1 MRRTGNQLIGR
12 CTLAVGLSLL
22 LAAPGL
28 AATLRPSNEGYDLMR
43 QITTQFVRPNILI
56 VLDVSGSMSLD
67 YLGNELNIY
76 DPITSRA
83 IRDIVWNGADST
95 GSVPKIGWA
104 PGEGASCLEP
114 TPTPTIPPPTATPTI
129 PPPTATP
136 TETPVP
142 ATPTFTPRNTRTRTP
157 TPTRTFTAGPPT
169 RTPTP
174 GPPTRTPTI
183 TPTPT
188 RTFTSG
194 PTRTP
199 TRTNTTGPTRTPTL
213 TFTPAPPTAT
223 RTHTATVPTPTP
235 APPTATRTQTNT
247 PLPTSTPTKTATP
260 TFAGPGYFAFP
271 AGVLLAQA
279 GPEPESC
286 VSWSYTLEVEQ
297 TFPSRM
303 AVVKNVLGDSVT
315 IITPWQAPTVWPA
328 FDNPN
333 WSCAPACVSAVLAN
347 HVAPMAAPPAAGGYW
362 KHTYTWTIT
371 FPEPRHD
378 PGPPFDLYDQP
389 GGEPGHRVD
398 LPDQATWPN
407 VYDVNGNQVGS
418 DAVTQAPLDIIGK
431 TAQYVNWGL
440 LIYST
445 ELDFVADFSRNN
457 CEVTENCEPGNGDF
471 QVQRKLVAKID
482 TSDSQNVTAIEA
494 ALKLYRHTEPESL
507 AQPGTLDGGTNAFR
521 STPSMAAMDFAK
533 ELLQYTAQ
541 GTPQGSPLNDD
552 FCTVLGNCVDG
563 VSSFD
568 LPRDPKLECGRSYA
582 AILVTDGTSNVG
594 NPEGCCPQGGN
605 TWGNW
610 AEPCWPCGGCPTVEV
625 LPEVPGDPVTLR
637 CTSYNGGQ
645 GCPDGGPSGS
655 TCPDDWEDFVA
666 QKTEDAFLAQILD
679 ANGDLQPLHARTW
692 VIGISKEVGPCELNY
707 TAYRGRTDANSPN
720 GDAGFDFTKD
730 PYLLEYDVAKHGTAG
745 TNGAYDAPPPDCT
758 SHTPPHGDYAF
769 FATTAAAL
777 EEAIKKIINAFGTG
791 DYSTSG
797 PTVGISTT
805 FGSYVGFITT
815 GSYPGWEGH
824 MYAYD
829 LSRPIVCRTD
839 NDCPTTANGINRCN
853 AVTGECKPPD
863 SYPLLWD
870 VGEVLRAGNGGLTRT
885 IYTWDPRGMG
895 AGTDSLVQITAA
907 NAATINGICNNCG
920 FDANVVDFV
929 MGNDGSGNPRSWKL
943 GAIMNST
950 AALIGAPEAWKQF
963 AGHDTFE
970 GEYSTRH
977 TVAWV
982 GSSDGM
988 LHAIDLLDGAELF
1001 ALVPPDKLDLQKTLY
1016 DKYISNPVDFPLG
1029 EAGLPGDHIFGVA
1042 SSPRFGDVFD
1052 GTQYRTVLYI
1062 TEGPG
1067 GTGLHALDVTHPYA
1081 DRTVGVVIY
1090 AADPNYGYGGGA
1102 TGPPVRPLWSKTSD
1116 GKANTTAM
1124 ADLADTWSIPALA
1137 GTSAGTNW
1145 ELVMGNGYVKYDGTV
1160 ATADPFPR
1168 YLRLDPL
1175 DGTVRGNDQLTH
1187 LTSAQPLG
1195 GPWVRAQTFAHSTI
1209 WSTSAVVFRPD
1220 NDVNQGVQL
1229 DLQGRVWLLPR
1240 HDMASTNWDS
1250 PVALNDPS
1258 GLISGSPLY
1267 YSAAVASY
1275 PTDSPRFD
1283 VYSFSSG
1290 SFYEI
1295 SNYINGPNVGIP
1307 STPPADP
1314 NFIPAFYIAVR
1325 SVAGGN
1331 PTIYKKDIHT
1341 ITFGPGDSK
1350 QFGHKTQATA
1360 TSTIFVPKPGAGGDT
1375 IALYLLYDP
1384 EANACVGNAYLVRL
1398 AFNPETIATV
1408 DPVITVDEAGTGAAS
1423 GFALAGQLPVVAK
1436 SFVGSGGKA
1445 YFYRV
1450 KNLTIA
1456 GAGGT
1461 GGQIAWWMELQ

>member
-1 MRRTGNQLIGR
+1 
-12 CTLAVGLSLL
+12 
-22 LAAPGL
+22 
-28 AATLRPSNEGYDLMR
+28 
-43 QITTQFVRPNILI
+43 
-56 VLDVSGSMSLD
+56 
-67 YLGNELNIY
+67 
-76 DPITSRA
+76 
-83 IRDIVWNGADST
+83 
-95 GSVPKIGWA
+95 
-104 PGEGASCLEP
+104 
-114 TPTPTIPPPTATPTI
+114 
-129 PPPTATP
+129 
-136 TETPVP
+136 
-142 ATPTFTPRNTRTRTP
+142 
-157 TPTRTFTAGPPT
+157 
-169 RTPTP
+169 
-174 GPPTRTPTI
+174 
-183 TPTPT
+183 
-188 RTFTSG
+188 
-194 PTRTP
+194 
-199 TRTNTTGPTRTPTL
+199 
-213 TFTPAPPTAT
+213 
-223 RTHTATVPTPTP
+223 
-235 APPTATRTQTNT
+235 
-247 PLPTSTPTKTATP
+247 
-260 TFAGPGYFAFP
+260 
-271 AGVLLAQA
+271 VLLAQA
-279 GPEPESC
+279 GPEPLSC
-286 VSWSYTLEVEQ
+286 QSWSYTLEVEQ

-303 AVVKNVLGDSVT
+303 ATVKNVLGDSVT
-315 IITPWQAPTVWPA
+315 IITPWQAPETWPA

-333 WSCAPACVSAVLAN
+333 WGCAPSCVTGPFPQ
-347 HVAPMAAPPAAGGYW
+347 HVAPIAAPPDDNGYW

-371 FPEPRHD
+371 FPEPRRD
-378 PGPPFDLYDQP
+378 PGPPFDLYDRP

-398 LPDQATWPN
+398 LPNQATWPS
-407 VYDVNGNQVGS
+407 VYDVNGNQVGAG
-418 DAVTQAPLDIIGK
+418 AVTQGPLDIIGK

-445 ELDFVADFSRNN
+445 QIDFVADFG
-457 CEVTENCEPGNGDF
+457 VTDEFGGDF
-471 QVQRKLVAKID
+471 AMQRRLVAKID
-482 TSDSQNVTAIEA
+482 TSDSQDVTAIEA
-494 ALKLYRHTEPESL
+494 ALNLYRHTDQGSL
-507 AQPGTLDGGTNAFR
+507 AQSGALDGGTNAFR
-521 STPSMAAMDFAK
+521 STPSMAAMEFAK
-533 ELLQYTAQ
+533 TLLQYTAQ
-541 GTPQGSPLNDD
+541 GTPLGSPIVDD
-552 FCTVLGNCVDG
+552 MGG
-563 VSSFD
+563 SFD
-568 LPRDPKLECGRSYA
+568 LPRDAKFECGRSYA
-582 AILVTDGTSNVG
+582 SILVTDGTSNIG
-594 NPEGCCPQGGN
+594 NAGGCCNTGN
-605 TWGNW
+605 VTWGNW
-610 AEPCWPCGGCPTVEV
+610 AEPCWACGGCSV
-625 LPEVPGDPVTLR
+625 DPVSGQ
-637 CTSYNGGQ
+637 CTSFNGGQ

-655 TCPDDWEDFVA
+655 TCPDDWEEFVA
-666 QKTEDAFLAQILD
+666 KKAEDAFLADILD
-679 ANGDLQPLHARTW
+679 ANGVTQSLHARTW
-692 VIGISKEVGPCELNY
+692 VIGIAKEVGPCELNY

-720 GDAGFDFTKD
+720 GDAGFDYTTD
-730 PYLLEYDVAKHGTAG
+730 PYLPGYDVAKNGTAG
-745 TNGAYDAPPPDCT
+745 TNGEYDAPPPDCT

-777 EEAIKKIINAFGTG
+777 EDAIKKIINAFGTG

-815 GSYPGWEGH
+815 GSYPGWKGH

-839 NDCPTTANGINRCN
+839 NDCPTASNGINRCN
-853 AVTGECKPPD
+853 PVTGECKAPD

-870 VGEVLRAGNGGLTRT
+870 AGEVLRSGNGGLTRT

-895 AGTDSLVQITAA
+895 PGTNSLVQITAA

-920 FDANVVDFV
+920 FDANVADFV
-929 MGNDGSGNPRSWKL
+929 MGNDGSGNPRLWRL

-950 AALIGAPEAWKQF
+950 AALVGPPESWKQF
-963 AGHDTFE
+963 GNHDTFE
-970 GEYSTRH
+970 AGYATRH

-1001 ALVPPDKLDLQKTLY
+1001 ALIPPDKLDLQKTLY
-1016 DKYISNPVDFPLG
+1016 DKYRTNPTDFPLG
-1029 EAGLPGDHIFGVA
+1029 EAGLPGDHLFGVA

-1052 GTQYRTVLYI
+1052 GTEYRTVLYI

-1067 GTGLHALDVTHPYA
+1067 GTGIHAIDVTHTYT
-1081 DRTVGVVIY
+1081 DRTIGVVTY

-1102 TGPPVRPLWSKTSD
+1102 SGPPVRPLWSKTHD

-1124 ADLADTWSIPALA
+1124 ANLADTWSIPALA

-1145 ELVMGNGYVKYDGTV
+1145 ELVMGNGYVNYD
-1160 ATADPFPR
+1160 ATDIATGDPYPR

-1175 DGTVRGNDQLTH
+1175 DGTVRGNDQLTP

-1220 NDVNQGVQL
+1220 NDVNQGVQT

-1240 HDMASTNWDS
+1240 QNMASTNWDS
-1250 PVALNDPS
+1250 PVALADPS

-1275 PTDSPRFD
+1275 PTDSPRVD

-1295 SNYINGPNVGIP
+1295 SNYINGASVGIP

-1314 NFIPAFYIAVR
+1314 NFIPALYIAVR
-1325 SVAGGN
+1325 SVSGGS

-1398 AFNPETIATV
+1398 AFNPENIATT

-1445 YFYRV
+1445 YFYKV

>member
-1 MRRTGNQLIGR
+1 
-12 CTLAVGLSLL
+12 
-22 LAAPGL
+22 
-28 AATLRPSNEGYDLMR
+28 
-43 QITTQFVRPNILI
+43 
-56 VLDVSGSMSLD
+56 
-67 YLGNELNIY
+67 
-76 DPITSRA
+76 
-83 IRDIVWNGADST
+83 
-95 GSVPKIGWA
+95 
-104 PGEGASCLEP
+104 
-114 TPTPTIPPPTATPTI
+114 
-129 PPPTATP
+129 
-136 TETPVP
+136 
-142 ATPTFTPRNTRTRTP
+142 
-157 TPTRTFTAGPPT
+157 
-169 RTPTP
+169 
-174 GPPTRTPTI
+174 
-183 TPTPT
+183 
-188 RTFTSG
+188 
-194 PTRTP
+194 
-199 TRTNTTGPTRTPTL
+199 
-213 TFTPAPPTAT
+213 
-223 RTHTATVPTPTP
+223 
-235 APPTATRTQTNT
+235 
-247 PLPTSTPTKTATP
+247 
-260 TFAGPGYFAFP
+260 
-271 AGVLLAQA
+271 VLLAQA
-279 GPEPESC
+279 GPEPLSC
-286 VSWSYTLEVEQ
+286 QSWSYTLEVEQ

-328 FDNPN
+328 FNNPN
-333 WSCAPACVSAVLAN
+333 WSCAPSCVTGPVGPQHIPPTAV
-347 HVAPMAAPPAAGGYW
+347 PPAAGGYW

-371 FPEPRHD
+371 FPEPRRD
-378 PGPPFDLYDQP
+378 PGPPFDLYNNPGAQP
-389 GGEPGHRVD
+389 GHLVD
-398 LPDQATWPN
+398 VSNQATWPN
-407 VYDVNGNQVGS
+407 VYDVNGNQVGAG
-418 DAVTQAPLDIIGK
+418 AVTQAPLDIIGK

-445 ELDFVADFSRNN
+445 KLDHVADFGNRN
-457 CEVTENCEPGNGDF
+457 ESEGDYF
-471 QVQRKLVAKID
+471 KQRRLVAKLD
-482 TSDSQNVTAIEA
+482 TSDSQDTTAIEA
-494 ALKLYRHTEPESL
+494 ALNLYRHTDQGTL
-507 AQPGTLDGGTNAFR
+507 AQSGTLDGGTNVFGA
-521 STPSMAAMDFAK
+521 TPSMSAMEFAK
-533 ELLQYTAQ
+533 TLLQVTAQ
-541 GTPQGSPLNDD
+541 GTPPGSHLDD
-552 FCTVLGNCVDG
+552 FCTILGEGNCVDG
-563 VSSFD
+563 GSSFD
-568 LPRDPKLECGRSYA
+568 LQRDPKFECGRSYA
-582 AILVTDGTSNVG
+582 AILVTDGISNIG
-594 NPEGCCPQGGN
+594 NPRGCGASDPYS
-605 TWGNW
+605 WGNW
-610 AEPCWPCGGCPTVEV
+610 AEPCWACVGCDPDTYTGGP
-625 LPEVPGDPVTLR
+625 
-637 CTSYNGGQ
+637 

-655 TCPDDWEDFVA
+655 TCPDDYQDFVA

-679 ANGDLQPLHARTW
+679 ANGVLQPLHARTW

-720 GDAGFDFTKD
+720 GDAGFDFSTD
-730 PYLLEYDVAKHGTAG
+730 PYLPEGTPGTYDGLTSAG
-745 TNGAYDAPPPDCT
+745 CTGSESHAPA
-758 SHTPPHGDYAF
+758 HGDYAF

-777 EEAIKKIINAFGTG
+777 EDAIKKIINAFGTG

-805 FGSYVGFITT
+805 SGSFVGFITT
-815 GSYPGWEGH
+815 GSYPGWKGH

-839 NDCPTTANGINRCN
+839 NDCPTVSNGSGRCN
-853 AVTGECKPPD
+853 AVTGDCKAPD

-870 VGEVLRAGNGGLTRT
+870 AGEVVSAFTLGGTPKSPNNGLART

-895 AGTDSLVQITAA
+895 PGTDSLVQITAA
-907 NAATINGICNNCG
+907 NVATINQICNNCG

-929 MGNDGSGNPRSWKL
+929 MGNNGSGNARPWRL

-963 AGHDTFE
+963 PGHDTFE
-970 GEYSTRH
+970 GGYATRH

-1001 ALVPPDKLDLQKTLY
+1001 ALIPPDKLDLQKTLY
-1016 DKYISNPVDFPLG
+1016 DKHISNPVDFPLG
-1029 EAGLPGDHIFGVA
+1029 EAGLPGDHVFGVA

-1052 GTQYRTVLYI
+1052 GTEYRTVLYI

-1102 TGPPVRPLWSKTSD
+1102 TGPPVRPLWSKTND

-1124 ADLADTWSIPALA
+1124 ADLADSWSIPALA

-1145 ELVMGNGYVKYDGTV
+1145 ELVMGNGYVNYD
-1160 ATADPFPR
+1160 ATDIATRDPYPR

-1187 LTSAQPLG
+1187 LGSTQPLG

-1250 PVALNDPS
+1250 PVTLNDPT
-1258 GLISGSPLY
+1258 GIISGSPLY

-1295 SNYINGPNVGIP
+1295 SNYINGPNVGIVT
-1307 STPPADP
+1307 TPPNPP

-1341 ITFGPGDSK
+1341 ITFGPGNSK
-1350 QFGHKTQATA
+1350 QFGHKTQVTA

-1445 YFYRV
+1445 YFYKV